1 MKSLEL
7 WQTLNISS
15 NWEIWL
21 NKYGN
26 DGTLLD
32 TDDTVSFINKSDK
45 KAIKINYQPNDRFKF
60 EYWFSEFDSDDNKIS
75 VLNVIFNDFDKA
87 KSELPK
93 VLSRF
98 LV

>member
-1 MKSLEL
+1 MQSLKL
-7 WQTLNISS
+7 WQTLNFPS
-15 NWEIWL
+15 NWETWL
-21 NKYGN
+21 NTYGN

-32 TDDTVSFINKSDK
+32 TDDTVSFINKWDK

-60 EYWFSEFDSDDNKIS
+60 EYWLSEFDSDDNKIS

-87 KSELPK
+87 KNELPK
-93 VLSRF
+93 ILSQF